1 MPFCICIHEQSINA
15 NFIMPAPAARALK
28 KLGQICA
35 LHVNVGKSLRSW
47 ATRMNVSVPT
57 LQRAEK
63 GDPSVGMGV
72 YATALWL
79 LDKSTQLGD
88 LADPRTDEKALALD
102 MMRARGNRP

>member
-1 MPFCICIHEQSINA
+1 MSKPSNA
-15 NFIMPAPAARALK
+15 NFILPAPAVRALK
-28 KLGQICA
+28 KLGA
-35 LHVNVGKSLRSW
+35 DLRVARERRDESLRSW
-47 ATRMNVSVPT
+47 AARMNVSVPT

-79 LDKSTQLGD
+79 LDKSIQLGE

-102 MMRARGNRP
+102 MMRARG